1 MDKTWVGLD
10 DTQGVNGL
18 QVREGDSA
26 VDRERERYR
35 AEQSKS
41 YAEFLPDLNIAMG
54 GALGL
59 RLIFPH
65 TKSITHIFLS
75 PLGVGGNTLY
85 NL

>member
-35 AEQSKS
+35 AE
-41 YAEFLPDLNIAMG
+41 
-54 GALGL
+54 
-59 RLIFPH
+59 
-65 TKSITHIFLS
+65 
-75 PLGVGGNTLY
+75 
-85 NL
+85 